1 MGKIPLPSS
10 PFFIEYKYTCTE
22 LQDYSILFIERI
34 HNCNIMER
42 TMFESIEYV
51 LHLSKSKTSEH
62 HVDYFALALQFFS
75 RCAPRG
81 PLVNLNGDV
90 FNF

>member
-51 LHLSKSKTSEH
+51 LHLSKI
-62 HVDYFALALQFFS
+62 DY
-75 RCAPRG
+75 
-81 PLVNLNGDV
+81 LVCMKHFTVSANILWTEIIHNI
-90 FNF
+90 